1 MKRSEPQSV
10 GEIFDE
16 VIRSAHL
23 QDQFLAQKALQ
34 MWGEV
39 MGQPV
44 NRRTARRYVDAQG
57 VMHVV
62 ITSGPLKSE
71 LEFMKSRI
79 VERLNEA
86 VGAQAI
92 KGLMI
97 H

>member
-10 GEIFDE
+10 GEIFTE
-16 VIRSAHL
+16 VLRAANL
-23 QDQFLAQKALQ
+23 EDKFLAQKALQ
-34 MWGEV
+34 LWGEV

-44 NRRTARRYVDAQG
+44 NRRTARRYVDASG

-79 VERLNEA
+79 VERLNQA
-86 VGAQAI
+86 VGAPVI

>member
-10 GEIFDE
+10 GEIFDQ
-16 VIRSAHL
+16 VIRAANL
-23 QDQFLAQKALQ
+23 EDKFMAQRALQ
-34 MWGEV
+34 LWGEV

-57 VMHVV
+57 VLHVV
-62 ITSGPLKSE
+62 ITSAPLKSE

-86 VGAQAI
+86 VGAPVI